1 MLHAFVPD
9 LYVES
14 IYSIDFN
21 RLKQQGLKSVMVDL
35 DNTLV
40 ETKRPFA
47 TDKLIDWLREAKEAG
62 LQVMIVSNNTKSR
75 VAKFAE
81 PLGIPFIHT
90 AKKPLNRAFKKALK
104 LLNSER
110 SETAIVGDQLL
121 TDVLGGN
128 RMGLYTILVVPIS
141 NQDNIFTKLNRRIER
156 QIFRWM
162 EKNELLKRG

>member
-1 MLHAFVPD
+1 MLKAFVPD

-21 RLKQQGLKSVMVDL
+21 TLKQQGLRSVIVDL

-47 TDKLIDWLREAKEAG
+47 TDKLTNWLRDAKAAG
-62 LQVMIVSNNTKSR
+62 LQVMIVSNNTKLR
-75 VAKFAE
+75 VAKFSK
-81 PLGIPFIHT
+81 PLGIPYIHT
-90 AKKPLNRAFKKALK
+90 AKKPLNTAFKKALK
-104 LLNSER
+104 LLNSQR
-110 SETAIVGDQLL
+110 SETAVIGDQLL

-156 QIFRWM
+156 QLFRWM
-162 EKNELLKRG
+162 EKHNLLKRG